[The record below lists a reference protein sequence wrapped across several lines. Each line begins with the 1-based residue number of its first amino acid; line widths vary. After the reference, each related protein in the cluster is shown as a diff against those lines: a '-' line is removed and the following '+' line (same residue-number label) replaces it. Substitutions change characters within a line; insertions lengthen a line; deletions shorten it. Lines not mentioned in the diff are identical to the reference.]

1 MRVKPEIDPGRARGV
16 FIRREEQPEIVA
28 KYLQYKLK
36 LAGCALDKTFRG
48 QLGWPEMKIYLDG
61 KFVDDADAKIS
72 VFDHGLLYGDGVFEG
87 IRLYGGNIFRLD
99 EHLERL
105 EYSAKAILLQMPLTR
120 AELVE
125 ATCETCRQNKLS
137 DAYIRLVITRGV
149 GDLGLAPWLCP
160 KPTVFIIASKISLY
174 PQEHYDNGLNIVTVP
189 TRRINPAALPPTI
202 KSLNYLNNILGKI
215 EAKQFG
221 ALEAIMLNDQGYVAE
236 CTADNIFIVH
246 KGEIITPAASQ
257 GALKGITRGTIVD
270 VARDLGIPLRESN
283 MTRYDVWCAD
293 ECFLT
298 GTGAEVIPVVK
309 LDGREIGTG
318 KPGAITQRVLASFK
332 QRVLTEGTRI

>member
-1 MRVKPEIDPGRARGV
+1 
-16 FIRREEQPEIVA
+16 
-28 KYLQYKLK
+28 
-36 LAGCALDKTFRG
+36 
-48 QLGWPEMKIYLDG
+48 MKVYLDG
-61 KFVDDADAKIS
+61 KFVDSDEAKVS

-87 IRLYGGNIFRLD
+87 IRLYGGNIFRLE

-105 EYSAKAILLQMPLTR
+105 EYSAKAIMLEIPLSR
-120 AELVE
+120 EKLAW
-125 ATCETCRQNKLS
+125 ATCETCRQNGLT
-137 DAYIRLVITRGV
+137 DAYIRLVVTRGP

-160 KPTVFIIASKISLY
+160 KPSLFIIASKISLY
-174 PQEHYDNGLNIVTVP
+174 PKEYYDNGLAIVTVP
-189 TRRINPAALPPTI
+189 TRRISPAALPPTI

-236 CTADNIFIVH
+236 CTADNIFTVH
-246 KGEIITPAASQ
+246 RGEIVTPPASQ
-257 GALKGITRGTIVD
+257 GALKGITRSTILD
-270 VARDLGIPLRESN
+270 VAKELGIPLGEVN

-298 GTGAEVIPVVK
+298 GSGAEVIPVVK

-318 KPGAITQRVLASFK
+318 KPGPVTQRVLTAFRK
-332 QRVLTEGTRI
+332 RVLVEGTRI

>member
-1 MRVKPEIDPGRARGV
+1 
-16 FIRREEQPEIVA
+16 
-28 KYLQYKLK
+28 
-36 LAGCALDKTFRG
+36 
-48 QLGWPEMKIYLDG
+48 MKIYLDG
-61 KFVDDADAKIS
+61 KFVDSNEAKVS

-105 EYSAKAILLQMPLTR
+105 EYSAKAIMLELPGTR
-120 AELVE
+120 AEIAA
-125 ATCETCRQNKLS
+125 ATCETCRQNELT
-137 DAYIRLVITRGV
+137 DAYIRLVVTRGV

-160 KPTVFIIASKISLY
+160 KPTMFIIASKITLY
-174 PQEHYDNGLNIVTVP
+174 PKEHYENGLAIVTVP

-236 CTADNIFIVH
+236 CTADNVFIVH
-246 KGEIITPAASQ
+246 KGEIITPSASQ
-257 GALKGITRGTIVD
+257 GALKGITRSTIFDIGKDIGVT
-270 VARDLGIPLRESN
+270 VREAN
-283 MTRYDVWCAD
+283 LTRYDIWCAD

-298 GTGAEVIPVVK
+298 GSGAEVIPTVK
-309 LDGREIGTG
+309 LDGRVIGTG
-318 KPGAITQRVLASFK
+318 KPGPITKRVMAAFRERVL
-332 QRVLTEGTRI
+332 VDGTRI